1 MAENTGAIVTLE
13 IDVTAE
19 YTCSACGKENR
30 LPDSA
35 RVTGSMAS
43 ILALK
48 KAGKGRDILPLLPG
62 GLNNAGLQCRCGCGH
77 REVWAKLRDPL
88 ADKIQKISLW
98 ALAVFAAAASSSAV
112 ARTREPLKR
121 LRSSVRSKGQRR
133 SMAVSTSFLVTEA
146 ERAPQTARPAAA
158 RPLPVR
164 RFFVL
169 WVKWGIGPF

>member
-1 MAENTGAIVTLE
+1 MQKWEGGNAMAEKTGAIVTLE

-62 GLNNAGLQCRCGCGH
+62 GLNNAGLQCGCGCGH
-77 REVWAKLRDPL
+77 REPWAMLRNPL
-88 ADKIQKISLW
+88 LDRVQKYALW
-98 ALAVFAAAASSSAV
+98 ALAILAAAAYLLHTGEGPLTAV
-112 ARTREPLKR
+112 VLAL
-121 LRSSVRSKGQRR
+121 
-133 SMAVSTSFLVTEA
+133 MAL
-146 ERAPQTARPAAA
+146 AAA
-158 RPLPVR
+158 TLCAASVWKLISRGKAETAMAELPETAFPKVYLR
-164 RFFVL
+164 
-169 WVKWGIGPF
+169 

>member
-1 MAENTGAIVTLE
+1 MQKLEGGNALAEKTGAIVTLE

-35 RVTGSMAS
+35 RVTGSTAS

-48 KAGKGRDILPLLPG
+48 KVGKGRDILPLLPG

-77 REVWAKLRDPL
+77 REAWSKLRDPL

-98 ALAVFAAAASSSAV
+98 ALAVFAAAAYLLHTGEGPLTAALLVLMALAAAALCAV
-112 ARTREPLKR
+112 TAWKR
-121 LRSSVRSKGQRR
+121 LRRLS
-133 SMAVSTSFLVTEA
+133 A
-146 ERAPQTARPAAA
+146 EKQLKA
-158 RPLPVR
+158 LPPSAIPKVYLR
-164 RFFVL
+164 
-169 WVKWGIGPF
+169 